1 MSHVLYFIVLT
12 LRKNHIGKT
21 NHGTTKLYG
30 RAIRAKDVRAC
41 GMGAYAFYLVVRFYM
56 TEEYKTIPDDYF
68 CENSTW
74 FDTKLLVDC
83 YADDYSKQMSNDSYS
98 KFMKRILTEQNI
110 ASNHIVHLGRIL
122 GSADLELL
130 ENEKDGTL
138 DMGNW
143 SSDVHKRSYS
153 IKMPIKSLRRAAG
166 FVLAEGMHHNIRT
179 TVEPDPEDADL
190 LDLPF
195 PFVKRCMKAV
205 LAAKEAA
212 TNGSQSY
219 LNTAVCFLELLEE
232 LALVFLQ
239 DAAAMLVLHP
249 ERGDNAM
256 FAHIPLLKTEMF
268 KRFVEKMRL
277 SLDNSENPTDYKL
290 EAALPG
296 VQQRFQSLEG
306 HMGSMQRKMGTME
319 TNVVTAVRDEGQK
332 MRELIAHGFEEA
344 ATAFRGGGG
353 SRGAAGEQQ
362 ILTRTSTMV
371 EASVGGLAFS
381 QLQFYGNHKS
391 VRSMYNE
398 YYGKGEFNLIPMLG
412 GLFAMET
419 KFGAKWRKHI
429 PGGSKFIGRVK
440 AVMGAI
446 NSMAGTDGGSVDGS
460 IDKLELVFQAKDGG
474 NKSLSKLVDI
484 LKQQGIVAV
493 AASRGPRGR
502 GVGIG

>member
-1 MSHVLYFIVLT
+1 
-12 LRKNHIGKT
+12 
-21 NHGTTKLYG
+21 
-30 RAIRAKDVRAC
+30 
-41 GMGAYAFYLVVRFYM
+41 MGAYAFYLVVRFYM
-56 TEEYKTIPDDYF
+56 TEEFKSVPDDYF
-68 CENSTW
+68 CKNSTW

-83 YADDYSKQMSNDSYS
+83 YAPDYSKQMSNDSYS

-110 ASNHIVHLGRIL
+110 ASNHIVHLGRVL

-143 SSDVHKRSYS
+143 SADVHKRSYS
-153 IKMPIKSLRRAAG
+153 IKMPIKSLRRSAG
-166 FVLAEGMHHNIRT
+166 FVLADGMHHNTRT
-179 TVEPDPEDADL
+179 TVLPAPDDDDL

-195 PFVKRCMKAV
+195 PFVKRCMTAV
-205 LAAKEAA
+205 LAAKEEA
-212 TNGSQSY
+212 TDGVQSY
-219 LNTAVCFLELLEE
+219 LNTAVCFLELLQQ

-239 DAAAMLVLHP
+239 DAAAMLILHP

-256 FAHIPLLKTEMF
+256 FKHIPVLKTEKF
-268 KRFVEKMRL
+268 KRFVAKMKVAL
-277 SLDNSENPTDYKL
+277 ENSECPTDYKL

-306 HMGSMQRKMGTME
+306 HMGTMQRTMGTME
-319 TNVVTAVRDEGQK
+319 SNVVTAVREEGLK
-332 MRELIAHGFEEA
+332 MREAIAHGFEEA
-344 ATAFRGGGG
+344 ATAFRGVGGA
-353 SRGAAGEQQ
+353 SRAGGEQ
-362 ILTRTSTMV
+362 TRTRTLTMV
-371 EASVGGLAFS
+371 EGSSVGGLVFS
-381 QLQFYGNHKS
+381 ELQFYGYHKS
-391 VRSMYNE
+391 VRSIYNE
-398 YYGKGEFNLIPMLG
+398 YYGKDEFKEKPILG
-412 GLFAMET
+412 GLLGMET

-429 PGGSKFIGRVK
+429 SGGSKLIGRVK
-440 AVMGAI
+440 AVMKAI
-446 NSMAGTDGGSVDGS
+446 ENMAGNVGGSVDDS